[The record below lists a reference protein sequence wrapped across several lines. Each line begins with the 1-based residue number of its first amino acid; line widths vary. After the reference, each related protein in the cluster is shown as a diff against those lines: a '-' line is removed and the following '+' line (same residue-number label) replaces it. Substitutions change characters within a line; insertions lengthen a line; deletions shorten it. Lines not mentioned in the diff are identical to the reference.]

1 MRLSSHHP
9 LYITRKR
16 QENMNDKTLEKHNFT
31 RDLEYRD
38 NSIEVYQIQINV
50 RKEAMKKCG

>member
-1 MRLSSHHP
+1 
-9 LYITRKR
+9 
-16 QENMNDKTLEKHNFT
+16 MNDKTLEKENFT